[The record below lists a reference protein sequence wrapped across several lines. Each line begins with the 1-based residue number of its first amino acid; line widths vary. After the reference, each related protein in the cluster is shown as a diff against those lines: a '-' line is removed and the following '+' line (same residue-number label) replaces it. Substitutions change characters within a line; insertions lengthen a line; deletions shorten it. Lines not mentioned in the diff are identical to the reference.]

1 MELDAVRVRRAEP
14 GDAAA
19 VCAILNAAILNGRQS
34 LLDTP
39 FTVDEERR
47 YIAGFPAGGVLA
59 VAETPVAA
67 VASGTRGAAGGPR
80 VIGFQSLEPYAS
92 FGTHA
97 FDHVLTVGTYVDESF
112 RRRGIGR
119 LLADHCFAAARA
131 AGRTR
136 LLTEVRADNE
146 ASLRFYRSL
155 GFTVA
160 GVAHEL
166 ARVGGRLV
174 DVVFVE
180 RSL

>member
-1 MELDAVRVRRAEP
+1 MELDAVRVRRAAP
-14 GDAAA
+14 DDAAA
-19 VCAILNAAILNGRQS
+19 VCAILNAAIADGRQS

-47 YIAGFPAGGVLA
+47 YIAGFPAGGVFA
-59 VAETPVAA
+59 VAEAPVAGA
-67 VASGTRGAAGGPR
+67 GVGAGAAAVGPR
-80 VIGFQSLEPYAS
+80 VVGFQSLEPYAS

-131 AGRTR
+131 AGRMR
-136 LLTEVRADNE
+136 LLTEIRADNE